1 MRSEAPFRVLALLS
15 DETDTEAAIAVFEET
30 GVAFTIAQS
39 PEEAL
44 AAAEANPPHVLLID
58 ITLPERRG
66 LELVRDL
73 KTAPETRDALA
84 LLVSTRSEEELL
96 PGLDALAHDLVMR
109 PVSARELRLR
119 LRAARQVCELRRE
132 LLLEGRRDG
141 LLSGVDRLASGEDGF
156 PELLDRV
163 ARDFGANGAS
173 VVLRDP
179 ARPGA
184 LTSHASAHWTGERPQ
199 SLDTLPILDGAAV
212 ERLPAGNDGGQ
223 QLVVAAPLLRDGQ
236 LLGTIRLHVESHP
249 EVRDVAELA
258 AVAESLAKTL

>member
-44 AAAEANPPHVLLID
+44 SAAEANPPHVLLID

-84 LLVSTRSEEELL
+84 LLVSTRSGGCFR
-96 PGLDALAHDLVMR
+96 PRRPRARPRDAAR
-109 PVSARELRLR
+109 FARELRSVCAR
-119 LRAARQVCELRRE
+119 CAPEWRAAARAPR
-132 LLLEGRRDG
+132 GRDG
-141 LLSGVDRLASGEDGF
+141 FSGVDRLPPARRL

-163 ARDFGANGAS
+163 ARDFGITAS

-179 ARPGA
+179 SRPGA

-199 SLDTLPILDGAAV
+199 SLDTLPVLDGAAV
-212 ERLPAGNDGGQ
+212 ERLPAGNDGEL

-236 LLGTIRLHVESHP
+236 LLGTIRLHVASHP
-249 EVRDVAELA
+249 EARDVAELA